1 MKAVVQRVTS
11 AAVTVDANIIGEI
24 KNGFLVLLGIAPG
37 DTQADAQKLADKI
50 ARLRVFADEN
60 GKMNRSVLDV
70 GGDILVVSNF
80 TLYADCRHGCRPS
93 FTHSAR
99 PNDAQPLYEYFMQ
112 MLKQAGVKNVSAG
125 QFGADMQVALVND
138 GPVTLVLDTAELMGK
153 RSG

>member
-1 MKAVVQRVTS
+1 MKAVVQRVAS
-11 AAVTVDANIIGEI
+11 AAVTVDENVIGEI
-24 KNGFLVLLGIAPG
+24 QNGFLVLLGVAPE
-37 DTQADAQKLADKI
+37 DSQADAQKLADKI

-70 GGDILVVSNF
+70 DGGILVVSNF

-93 FTHSAR
+93 FTRSAK
-99 PNDAQPLYEYFMQ
+99 PSDAQPLYDYFMQ
-112 MLKQAGVKNVSAG
+112 MLKQAGEKNVSAG

-153 RSG
+153 RSV